1 MDTQLARRLAAEFI
15 GTFAL
20 IFMGAGAIIVGSG
33 LVGVAFAHGLAIAV
47 CVTALGHISGGVFN
61 PALTIGLWATRRM
74 TSLDAATYIVAQ
86 LAGAAAGAALLL
98 TFPQALRDVATG
110 VPDLAGVDFV
120 QGTLIE
126 AVLTFFLML
135 VVFGT
140 AIDRRAPRVG
150 GFAIG
155 FVIVMDIFAAGRI
168 TGAVMNPARAFGP
181 ELIFGEWNH
190 ALVYWIGPI
199 IGAVLAALVYHY
211 LFLDDEQRVEAAA

>member
-1 MDTQLARRLAAEFI
+1 MDMQLARRLAAEFI

-33 LVGVAFAHGLAIAV
+33 LVGVAFAHGLAIAA

-74 TSLDAATYIVAQ
+74 TSLDAATYILAQ
-86 LAGAAAGAALLL
+86 LAGATAGAAVLL

-120 QGTLIE
+120 QGTVIE

-140 AIDRRAPRVG
+140 AIDRRGPRVG

-181 ELIFGEWNH
+181 ELIFNQWNH

-211 LFLDDEQRVEAAA
+211 VFLDDEQRVEAAA

>member
-1 MDTQLARRLAAEFI
+1 MDKQLARRLAAEFI

-33 LVGVAFAHGLAIAV
+33 LVGVAFAHGLAIAA

-61 PALTIGLWATRRM
+61 PALTVGLMGDEAHDVARRCHVHPGAARGAT
-74 TSLDAATYIVAQ
+74 
-86 LAGAAAGAALLL
+86 AGAAVLL

-120 QGTLIE
+120 QGTVIE

-135 VVFGT
+135 VVFDGYRPPR
-140 AIDRRAPRVG
+140 AARRRLRDRLRDRDGHLRGRAHHRCGHEPGACLRTGVDLQPVEPCVG
-150 GFAIG
+150 VLIG
-155 FVIVMDIFAAGRI
+155 
-168 TGAVMNPARAFGP
+168 
-181 ELIFGEWNH
+181 L
-190 ALVYWIGPI
+190 I

-211 LFLDDEQRVEAAA
+211 VFLDDEQRVEAAA

>member
-1 MDTQLARRLAAEFI
+1 LDIQLGRRLAAEFI

-33 LVGVAFAHGLAIAV
+33 LVGVAFAHGLAIAIM
-47 CVTALGHISGGVFN
+47 VTALGHISGGAFN
-61 PALTIGLWATRRM
+61 PAVTIGLWATRRM
-74 TSLDAATYIVAQ
+74 TSVDAVAYIVAQ
-86 LAGAAAGAALLL
+86 LAGATAGAALLL

-110 VPDLAGVDFV
+110 VPDLAGVDFI

-126 AVLTFFLML
+126 AVLTFFLMITI
-135 VVFGT
+135 FGT

-155 FVIVMDIFAAGRI
+155 LVIVMDIFAAGRI

-181 ELIFGEWNH
+181 ELVFGEWNH

-199 IGAVLAALVYHY
+199 IGAVVAALVYHY
-211 LFLDDEQRVEAAA
+211 LFLDEEQRMEAAA